1 MTGPEATAAMKAE
14 DVDPALVE
22 AACRARWDTEGSV
35 FTGHFGDVA
44 RTWDAL
50 AALFPAEAEVRRTV
64 ERHTLAAVLPEI
76 QAQALRDAADRLH
89 ARTDGV
95 NREGTKG
102 WPERHREVYAHAIDE
117 ASDALREDAARL
129 TDTTEETPT

>member
-1 MTGPEATAAMKAE
+1 MSENTATKRRVVLDLLGLRHAETKPDLLPAAE
-14 DVDPALVE
+14 YALVE
-22 AACRARWDTEGSV
+22 RGWGADNIGNPIARNV
-35 FTGHFGDVA
+35 
-44 RTWDAL
+44 
-50 AALFPAEAEVRRTV
+50 
-64 ERHTLAAVLPEI
+64 LAAVLPEI

-102 WPERHREVYAHAIDE
+102 WPERNREVYAHAIDE

-129 TDTTEETPT
+129 TDTTEGAPRG

>member
-1 MTGPEATAAMKAE
+1 MKPE
-14 DVDPALVE
+14 DVPAALVE
-22 AACRARWDTEGSV
+22 KAARAMREAHTRSRLVTTWEGTTESV
-35 FTGHFGDVA
+35 RDQWRNDA
-44 RTWDAL
+44 RHA
-50 AALFPAEAEVRRTV
+50 
-64 ERHTLAAVLPEI
+64 LAAVLPEI

-129 TDTTEETPT
+129 TDTTEEPTK